1 MSKQIFLLLDQTN
14 CQIDPK
20 SLKFRKNDYGKPEVC
35 FSILNYY
42 LSVTYERLHFYLAY
56 VLFIE
61 FLFYLGNQSKVLSR
75 IFE

>member
-14 CQIDPK
+14 CLIDPK

-42 LSVTYERLHFYLAY
+42 LSITSERLHFYLAY
-56 VLFIE
+56 PLFIE
-61 FLFYLGNQSKVLSR
+61 YFFV
-75 IFE
+75 I